1 MAKSTEW
8 TVLNKRIRAAEKAA
22 AMTRAD
28 HEAMVLGATGK
39 TSLGDCTNTEM
50 RKVLAAIEAR
60 HPRPFKASHK
70 GYVRKIFALWGE
82 LSRQGAIRATD
93 KRAALVGYVNRMAG
107 TKYRNSGQLSW
118 LTPSEA
124 SPIIEALKDWIAR
137 ETQRDVTG

>member
-28 HEAMVLGATGK
+28 HEDVVLSATGK
-39 TSLGDCTNTEM
+39 ASLGDCNVAEM
-50 RKVLAAIEAR
+50 RKVFAAIEAR

-82 LSRQGAIRATD
+82 LGRQGAIRATD
-93 KRAALVGYVNRMAG
+93 KRAALVSYVNRMAG
-107 TKYRNSGQLSW
+107 TKYRNAGQLSW

-124 SPIIEALKDWIAR
+124 SPIIEALKDWLAR
-137 ETQRDVTG
+137 LEQPDVA